1 MWRERPRGPIVL
13 GALIAFGLPPP
24 SSAFQSTPPAIR
36 YYSSNSTVAE
46 SHNISE
52 NANASVHVATVAQHS
67 HKKPLTESDV
77 IRKALTAAGNEFA
90 RQEIATAAKKNEAE
104 DKEEEA
110 QRAKVHQQAHA
121 EQLEAQKAIQKVL
134 KEQQRKN
141 LKKGVKVDS
150 QSTSTPLSAWER
162 KVKSIEVEEKDKEKE
177 LSVQT
182 KLVKEKMVDAQQASK
197 VVEEMKEKTGKLHQ
211 EAEISAKIAKEKQDA
226 AEKAAAQE
234 ATAEKKLES
243 LSEEE
248 KVTQKFLAQ
257 TRKEEAALQAK
268 LKSLKEEQVASKKQ
282 DAADRK
288 RKAEAMKKKAHEEAE
303 AAQRDLEAA
312 KREELA
318 AEEKE
323 KEEVKVKA
331 PSSPTQE
338 KAAEKP
344 ADSHQVAGKLNAATT
359 TAVPPTDPPKRETQV
374 ADDNHQ
380 NQTVEDHQNQ
390 TAAAQ
395 VVKDPDV
402 DRAEQVKRLLAEN
415 ARLQQQK
422 QDLET
427 QLDEKKAAERKAA
440 AKTNTT
446 KKESKTKA
454 FLLLEENE
462 KLREVT
468 ASLKRQLMSSLKA

>member
-1 MWRERPRGPIVL
+1 MWRERPLGPIVL

-52 NANASVHVATVAQHS
+52 GGNASVHVATVAQHS

-90 RQEIATAAKKNEAE
+90 RQEIATAAKKTEVE

-150 QSTSTPLSAWER
+150 QSTSTPLSAWEP

-197 VVEEMKEKTGKLHQ
+197 VVEEMKEKAGKLHQ

-257 TRKEEAALQAK
+257 TRKEEASLQAK
-268 LKSLKEEQVASKKQ
+268 LKSLKEQQVASKKQ

-323 KEEVKVKA
+323 KEEVKAKA

-344 ADSHQVAGKLNAATT
+344 ADSHQVTGKLNAATT
-359 TAVPPTDPPKRETQV
+359 TAVPPTDPPKRETQI

-395 VVKDPDV
+395 VVKDPDE

-440 AKTNTT
+440 AKTNAT